1 MFNKN
6 AFANSI
12 AVVTGLIYILF
23 YVIDLIAPAVFEFI
37 FNAQFLGAKV
47 ASLIPASFSFG
58 DFISTLVIVIITTW
72 IMGYVWAW
80 FYNRF
85 AK

>member
-1 MFNKN
+1 MLNRN

-12 AVVTGLIYILF
+12 AVVITIF
-23 YVIDLIAPAVFEFI
+23 YVVFYALALIAPVFFEFL

-47 ASLIPASFSFG
+47 TALIPPGFSFG
-58 DFISTLVIVIITTW
+58 DFIGVLVATVILGW
-72 IMGYVWAW
+72 IMGYVWAL